1 MKKTGAELAVFALEQ
16 LGIRHTFG
24 IPGVHN
30 TEVYDELNKS
40 KLITP
45 ILVTHEGGASFMAD
59 AVSRVSDYVGTL
71 VIVPA
76 AGATH
81 AASGIGEAF
90 LDGIPMLVLC
100 GGIRSD
106 SQFKYQLHEL
116 DQHALL
122 SGITKKS
129 FLIETHDQIIPT
141 LYEAHKVALEGV
153 PGPVFV
159 ELPVNLQ
166 LMTGPV
172 SGMPEYSNED
182 TPEGVMADKITEAAE
197 LLRAAKRPGLFVGW
211 GAIEAAKEVMAL
223 AELMEAPVS
232 TTLQGLSVFPGNHPL
247 HAGFG
252 FGASAVPSAQN
263 AFKDC
268 DCMVAIGTKF
278 SEIGTGSFG
287 VLPPENLIHID
298 IDAEAIGA
306 NFPAAQGIVGDAGVA
321 LKALLAELGN
331 DAGQDQR
338 LATAKTV
345 KEKIK
350 SDKVAYREEWRQH
363 DSGERVNPEEFFTN
377 LRQACDDEAI
387 IVADDGNHTF
397 LTAELMPIHKPKAF
411 ICPTDFNA
419 MGYAVPAA
427 IGAKMAQP
435 DKVVAAIV
443 GDGCFT
449 MTCMEILTAARN
461 NLGVIFYVFRDGELS
476 QIAQAQEIPY
486 NRKPCTNLDVLNCEG
501 VAMATG
507 AGYLKLEGKDN
518 ASEIMTEALRI
529 AGEGRPVVVEVAID
543 YSKRTA
549 YTIGAVKTN
558 LSRFDIKTK
567 LRFIGRA
574 VVRKVTG

>member
-1 MKKTGAELAVFALEQ
+1 MKKTGAQLAVFALEQ

-59 AVSRVSDYVGTL
+59 AVSRVSDYLGTL

-90 LDGIPMLVLC
+90 LDGIPMLVIC
-100 GGIRSD
+100 GGVRSD
-106 SQFKYQLHEL
+106 SQFKYQLHEM

-129 FLIETHDQIIPT
+129 FFIETHEQVIPT
-141 LYEAHKVALEGV
+141 LYEAHKVAQEGV

-172 SGMPEYSNED
+172 SGMPTYSAETQASD
-182 TPEGVMADKITEAAE
+182 VAADKIAEAAK
-197 LLRAAKRPGLFVGW
+197 LIRTAKRPGLFVGW
-211 GAIEAAKEVMAL
+211 GAMDAAKEVMAL
-223 AELMEAPVS
+223 AELMDAPVS
-232 TTLQGLSVFPGNHPL
+232 TTLQGLSVFPGNHAL

-263 AFKDC
+263 AFADC

-287 VLPPENLIHID
+287 VLPPANLIHID
-298 IDAEAIGA
+298 IDPEAIDA
-306 NFPAAQGIVGDAGVA
+306 NFPAAQGIVGDAGVV

-338 LATAKTV
+338 SASATAV
-345 KEKIK
+345 KDKIK
-350 SDKVAYREEWRQH
+350 TDKVAYREEWRQH
-363 DSGERVNPEEFFTN
+363 DSGERVNPEGFFSH
-377 LRQACDDEAI
+377 LRQSCDDEAI

-435 DKVVAAIV
+435 EKVVAAIV

-449 MTCMEILTAARN
+449 MTCMEILTATRN

-507 AGYLKLEGKDN
+507 AGYLKLEGKDDV
-518 ASEIMTEALRI
+518 STIMKEALRI